1 MRYELMRPS
10 QIREAIK
17 KRTPVVL
24 PLGVEIFNRYNGCLP
39 IPSNQKLNAYLKEIG
54 DICGINKSLH
64 THLARKT
71 YATHMNRQGY
81 RVSTISK
88 MLGHSNTSIT
98 ESTYVMFEDN
108 AVIDEAR
115 IISDSI

>member
-1 MRYELMRPS
+1 MP
-10 QIREAIK
+10 
-17 KRTPVVL
+17 
-24 PLGVEIFNRYNGCLP
+24 
-39 IPSNQKLNAYLKEIG
+39 QKLNIFVAEYSEVRL
-54 DICGINKSLH
+54 
-64 THLARKT
+64 
-71 YATHMNRQGY
+71 GY

-88 MLGHSNTSIT
+88 MLGHSNTQIT